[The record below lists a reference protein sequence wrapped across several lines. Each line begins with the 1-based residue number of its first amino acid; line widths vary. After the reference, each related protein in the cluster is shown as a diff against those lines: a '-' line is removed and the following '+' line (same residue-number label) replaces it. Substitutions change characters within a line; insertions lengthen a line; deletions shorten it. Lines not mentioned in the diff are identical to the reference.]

1 MSETTPTDETKNAA
15 REALALTD
23 AEIEALDVMGLFPT
37 DYGMKK
43 PVAWERDA
51 TARLSNVVARI
62 KADAVAAA
70 LASFDGLRVEVEEC
84 VNQPTTCKVWRGD
97 RLVFDG
103 IARAALAPVERWV
116 DRWDDATLAR
126 LTLDQRVPIRRA
138 RDDLRAALAES
149 KGGDRG

>member
-70 LASFDGLRVEVEEC
+70 LAPVESALYAVESAHHFHGD
-84 VNQPTTCKVWRGD
+84 TCLCGFRS
-97 RLVFDG
+97 
-103 IARAALAPVERWV
+103 ARARSRTEHITGVVR
-116 DRWDDATLAR
+116 T
-126 LTLDQRVPIRRA
+126 
-138 RDDLRAALAES
+138 ALAES
-149 KGGDRG
+149 KGGERRG